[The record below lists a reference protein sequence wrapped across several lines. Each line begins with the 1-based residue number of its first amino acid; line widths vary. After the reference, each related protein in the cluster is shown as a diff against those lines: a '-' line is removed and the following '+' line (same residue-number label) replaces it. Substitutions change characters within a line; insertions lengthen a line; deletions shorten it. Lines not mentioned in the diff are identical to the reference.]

1 MSLAHKIVRNTAFAA
16 LGYFWG
22 TLVSLFLTP
31 YIVSHI
37 GLERYGV
44 WSIVFVV
51 VGYMGLLDFGIGYAF
66 TPYFAEAAARKDE
79 ERISQ
84 LLTTGVVFSVLFAV
98 AIIALTMALAP
109 PIVRLLNIPSELQSE
124 AIFILV
130 GAGFVLSIRNGSGV
144 FGSILNGLQRMDIS
158 YTIDFLVSFPYI
170 LGTVWALEGNHG
182 LRGLILNQL
191 VMVLISSVA
200 SMILAKNLIPSLRFH
215 PGLFCW
221 ALSRQLWKYGV
232 KVQVSNL
239 SSLVNLQIDK
249 IFISHF
255 LNMRMVAFYELGS
268 KITMLARSLP
278 NLLVSALLPAA
289 SELQAKSDRSGLERL
304 YELSSKLLYS
314 VTIPLGAFI
323 FFNSD
328 LLMLSWMGPGFG
340 LSSLVIRFL
349 ILGSTINLLTAVI
362 TSVAR
367 GIGQV
372 QYEMRSS
379 TLVVFMNIPLSLIL
393 IIKFGFTGVLF
404 GTTLTLIIGTLYYFF
419 MFHHYVIQRS
429 LIDFLVKMGGKPFL
443 CSVLLGYVLF
453 LTSSELQRIFA
464 PLGRKESLGLL
475 GLNFS
480 LFFILYLLLLH
491 KLRYFQSEEIRLL
504 MKNLNIRDIVRGTK
518 TRPQFED

>member
-31 YIVSHI
+31 YIISHI

-44 WSIVFVV
+44 WSIILVV
-51 VGYMGLLDFGIGYAF
+51 AAYMGLLDCGIGYAF
-66 TPYFAEAAARKDE
+66 TPYFAEAAAQKNE

-84 LLTTGVVFSVLFAV
+84 LLATGIVFSLLFAT
-98 AIIALTMALAP
+98 AIIALTVVLAS
-109 PIVRLLNIPSELQSE
+109 PIVHLLNIPSELQGE
-124 AIFILV
+124 AIFVLI
-130 GAGFVLSIRNGSGV
+130 GAGFVLSIKNGSGV

-158 YTIDFLVSFPYI
+158 HTINILVSFPYI

-182 LRGLILNQL
+182 LRGLIVNQV
-191 VMVLISSVA
+191 VMALISSVA
-200 SMILAKNLIPSLRFH
+200 SLILAKKLVGSLRFH
-215 PGLFCW
+215 RRLFCW
-221 ALSRQLWKYGV
+221 PLGGQLWKYGV

-249 IFISHF
+249 IFIAYF

-268 KITMLARSLP
+268 KITMLARSVP
-278 NLLVSALLPAA
+278 NLLVSGILPAA
-289 SELQAKSDRSGLERL
+289 SELHAKSDRSSLERL

-314 VTIPLGAFI
+314 ITIPLGAFI
-323 FFNSD
+323 FFNSE
-328 LLMLSWMGPGFG
+328 LLMLSWMGPGYG
-340 LSSLVIRFL
+340 LSSLVVRFL
-349 ILGSTINLLTAVI
+349 ILGSTLNLLTAVI

-379 TLVVFMNIPLSLIL
+379 TLVVLMNITLSLIL

-404 GTTLTLIIGTLYYFF
+404 GTTLTLIIGTLYYFS
-419 MFHHYVIQRS
+419 MFHRNVIQRS
-429 LIDFLVKMGGKPFL
+429 LVDFSLRMGGKPFL
-443 CSVLLGYVLF
+443 VSALLGLTLF
-453 LTSSELQRIFA
+453 LTSSELQRVFS
-464 PLGRKESLGLL
+464 PLGRKESLTLL

-480 LFFILYLLLLH
+480 LFSVIYVLLLY
-491 KLRYFQSEEIRLL
+491 KSRYFQSEEIRLL

-518 TRPQFED
+518 TRPPYED